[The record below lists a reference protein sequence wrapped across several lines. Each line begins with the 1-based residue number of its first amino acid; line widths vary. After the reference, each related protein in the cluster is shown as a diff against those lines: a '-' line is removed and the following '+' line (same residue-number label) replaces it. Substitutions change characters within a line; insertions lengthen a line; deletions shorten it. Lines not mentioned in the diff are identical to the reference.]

1 MRLVEPRPHRP
12 LPIRI
17 TPLIDVVFIL
27 LVFFMLTSH
36 LLPTDV
42 LELDNTSRRGGTQTG
57 EPNPELVLQSGGELR
72 WNDRNWEVQ
81 ALIGELRQ
89 RGHDTVDLRTE
100 GDASLGDFTRQ
111 FSTLEAAGIET
122 SWRRPGR
129 TGDGE

>member
-57 EPNPELVLQSGGELR
+57 LPNPELTLQAGGALR
-72 WNDRNWEVQ
+72 WNDRDWNTQ
-81 ALIGELRQ
+81 TLIDELRR
-89 RGHDTVDLRTE
+89 RGHDAVDMRTE
-100 GDASLGDFTRQ
+100 GTARLGDFTRQ
-111 FSTLEAAGIET
+111 LSTLEAAGIET
-122 SWRRPGR
+122 SWRRPAR
-129 TGDGE
+129 TEGGE